1 MKTIHRVS
9 VCAAVALSFAV
20 GSLLVSTP
28 ARAAEYFVSKQGS
41 DAAAGTSRE
50 LAFLTVQKGVAALQP
65 GDVLTIAPGEYTEA
79 VERKDLGSAEKPTV
93 IRAEIPGTVLLR
105 GDIPAPKFTLM
116 PGRQFTYVA
125 DFDFQGQVPVMNE
138 IDTLTNLGR
147 MPNDSEPEFVPG
159 TFFHDA
165 AAKKLYV
172 SASDMKPATSH
183 RYSVAVIPKNGI
195 YLVRPRRVTI
205 EGITVT
211 GFSSMEV
218 MHYTMGTAGGVWGIF
233 LLSAHGCEV
242 RECRAYLNGW
252 GIGLNSQEPG
262 SGENVVERC
271 TAWGNNSAFA
281 FGDMGGISI
290 FGARR
295 DVVRNCTAYLNGMY
309 GINIYGTGGA
319 PPNGND
325 GGNVPEKK
333 SVLVNNLAWGN
344 KVADFKVKTGYD
356 YYHTLEHSTTTGK
369 SHCANVVASLLGSD
383 NHDLTGKHAERDIR
397 LNLETELDPNVEFA
411 DPKNYDFRLQ
421 ATSRFRKTGPKGTDR
436 GPAQYAASIFYVKPD
451 GDDAADGLSLKTAW
465 KTLARGVKDLKPG
478 DTLYLEPGRY
488 KGPVALAVQGTPE
501 APIVICGRGTG
512 DVVIDA
518 GANEGHSTGSDIRF
532 ERLRFFR
539 VAVPVEGKS
548 RVKFKNCFFDHAT
561 LLAIDAADLAV
572 EHCTFVGLASALTII
587 KCSDVRLT
595 GNLFGSKNDS
605 TVSVD
610 RPESITYSNYNSYR
624 NALGA
629 WKVRGKFVSLVDLR
643 KAHDQESQEIT
654 PQFAVVDGIQT
665 LKNPEAFA
673 GAGPFGKSIGIS
685 RNEAYGR
692 ELKLVNKPK
701 LHSVSATTANL
712 EWTVTIP
719 ATCEFAWGETPAC
732 EQTGKFDVKNFATY
746 SLTDLKPGT
755 KYYFRLKQLS
765 IPTEMVAHYDHQPVA
780 PEDNLLEFTTAAKDA
795 APTTYYVSV
804 GDGDDSRTGLSR
816 EQAWKTIRHAAAKVN
831 VGDTVLIAG
840 GKYAER
846 VRIRATGTKAA
857 PITFRCVS
865 GERVELDG
873 ALQALNNAFVVGRKN
888 NLRFDGFYLA
898 GFNMFPDSRWPLGKG
913 AEFHLYEC
921 KDIDISRCFS
931 DGRGGYSAESVDA
944 YYTENLTISNC
955 VNTNKMGGALYIW
968 RCPNFVARNNV
979 FAAPMILSFVL
990 RNTKTQTSTMDNNIF
1005 TDMFDKKARLNIGLL
1020 CVDGELAGFRQHNN
1034 CYLLRDVIPLKER
1047 ALLTTLTIGEAGA
1060 YIHEP
1065 LFADPAF
1072 AGDPNPAAGNPV
1084 MPNGVR
1090 VIAPDRM
1097 MDAKVPLDF
1106 NSFFATNPDVVKR
1119 GMGLQ
1124 PEAFKDFRFSTP
1136 VKTPAAK

>member
-1 MKTIHRVS
+1 MKTIHRMS

-65 GDVLTIAPGEYTEA
+65 GDVLTIAPGEYAEA

-159 TFFHDA
+159 TFFHDL

-233 LLSAHGCEV
+233 LLSANGCEV
-242 RECRAYLNGW
+242 RDCRAYLNGW

-333 SVLVNNLAWGN
+333 SVLSTNLAWGN

-383 NHDLTGKHAERDIR
+383 NHDLTGKHAEHDIR
-397 LNLETELDPNVEFA
+397 FNLEKDLDPNVEFA

-421 ATSRFRKTGPKGTDR
+421 STSRFRKTGPKGTDR
-436 GPAQYAASIFYVKPD
+436 GPAQYAANIFYVKPD

-488 KGPVALAVQGTPE
+488 AGGFELTAQETPE
-501 APIVICGRGTG
+501 APISLRGRGTG
-512 DVVIDA
+512 AVLIGGGLTVRS
-518 GANEGHSTGSDIRF
+518 GTGIRF
-532 ERLRFFR
+532 ERLMFNAKVKFSGGAGIGFANCTFTSKDSAIQANSVRGVEITHCQFTGFTQ
-539 VAVPVEGKS
+539 VAVS
-548 RVKFKNCFFDHAT
+548 
-561 LLAIDAADLAV
+561 
-572 EHCTFVGLASALTII
+572 LT
-587 KCSDVRLT
+587 KCSDVRLAGNIYDNSRAPAIYIDAAT
-595 GNLFGSKNDS
+595 GDA
-605 TVSVD
+605 
-610 RPESITYSNYNSYR
+610 YSNYNSYADSKHAWQLD
-624 NALGA
+624 NAVVGLA
-629 WKVRGKFVSLVDLR
+629 DSTTSDR
-643 KAHDQESQEIT
+643 QSQEIS
-654 PQFAVVDGIQT
+654 PQFASVDRIVV

-732 EQTGKFDVKNFATY
+732 DRKGTFDVKNVATY

-898 GFNMFPDSRWPLGKG
+898 DFNMFPDSRWPLGKG

-1020 CVDGELAGFRQHNN
+1020 CVDGELAGFSQRNN

-1072 AGDPNPAAGNPV
+1072 AGDPNPAAGTPV

-1106 NSFFATNPDVVKR
+1106 NSFFATNPEVVKR